1 MSSRKKFAG
10 FLLVAV
16 CLVGGE
22 LLSFS
27 HPTEIACM
35 QLQMDRL
42 KKRTDRPR
50 PLEEGG
56 ELFQPGPLRQTRGI
70 QRCATGTASRALW
83 MRCLHRST
91 QRRARGDAR
100 RGRGASRAGVVSS
113 FVRRP
118 DLRLV
123 TFVPCSLVSASHRA
137 WTYLHITRA
146 DRMPHPII
154 RSSQLSVSRTTCAH
168 NRTRARARSPPAL

>member
-70 QRCATGTASRALW
+70 QRCATQAPPVARCGCAASAQEHTATGHCDGPVGTPGEAEARAE
-83 MRCLHRST
+83 R
-91 QRRARGDAR
+91 
-100 RGRGASRAGVVSS
+100 VSS
-113 FVRRP
+113 PLSFVDRTC
-118 DLRLV
+118 DL
-123 TFVPCSLVSASHRA
+123 SLLFRV
-137 WTYLHITRA
+137 L
-146 DRMPHPII
+146 
-154 RSSQLSVSRTTCAH
+154 
-168 NRTRARARSPPAL
+168 

>member
-168 NRTRARARSPPAL
+168 NRTRARSPPAL

>member
-91 QRRARGDAR
+91 QPDGPVGTPGEAEARAER
-100 RGRGASRAGVVSS
+100 VSS
-113 FVRRP
+113 PLSFVDRTC
-118 DLRLV
+118 DL
-123 TFVPCSLVSASHRA
+123 SLLFRV
-137 WTYLHITRA
+137 L
-146 DRMPHPII
+146 
-154 RSSQLSVSRTTCAH
+154 
-168 NRTRARARSPPAL
+168 